1 VAVIFESVVFAPC
14 TTRRIEMHEDHL
26 KRLLIGA
33 VVLLAALPYAGAA
46 AQTAT
51 LYALGLACPLMITPM
66 MLRGDRH
73 ATGHNDQAQLT
84 EYDRPPVSTAH
95 GYM

>member
-1 VAVIFESVVFAPC
+1 
-14 TTRRIEMHEDHL
+14 MHEDHL
-26 KRLLIGA
+26 KRLLIGV

-51 LYALGLACPLMITPM
+51 LNALALACPLMIILM
-66 MLRGDRH
+66 MLGRRH
-73 ATGHNDQAQLT
+73 VTGHNDRAQLT
-84 EYDRPPVSTAH
+84 ENDRSPVSTAH

>member
-1 VAVIFESVVFAPC
+1 MTFERGVFASC
-14 TTRRIEMHEDHL
+14 TTRRIKMHEDHL

-33 VVLLAALPYAGAA
+33 AVLRAALLHAGVA

-73 ATGHNDQAQLT
+73 VTGHNDRAQLT
-84 EYDRPPVSTAH
+84 ENDRSPVSTAH